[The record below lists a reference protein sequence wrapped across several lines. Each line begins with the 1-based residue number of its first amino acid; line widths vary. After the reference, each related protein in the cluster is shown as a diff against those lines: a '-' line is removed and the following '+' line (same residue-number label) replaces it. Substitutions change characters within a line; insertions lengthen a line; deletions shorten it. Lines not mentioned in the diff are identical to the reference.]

1 MLKKSFLSLLIL
13 MLTRSISVSQQ
24 SSCLADFDFVV
35 KKIRADY
42 PGYDVKIRGDKVAEL
57 SRLEQDLR
65 KKIEKHPDSCWLY
78 LDEYCGFFTD
88 HHLKVRPNP
97 GPDKDWVEGDTSS
110 YGRNISVDT
119 IELYRRT
126 AGSRTL
132 EGLWVSG
139 WGEMAVIR
147 DIATQNYLGVSVSY
161 RGWKPGQ
168 VMFEFAPQGA
178 AGTNGLSNPPAG
190 DTLFKV
196 KLHTTWKGAKVR
208 KTMASLHVNRHVL
221 EIHDQSFLVR
231 KSSSP
236 RNDLALMKS
245 YVPLHPNGRN
255 TYFTYGILSDST
267 FFIRANG
274 FDGFKDKIEKVIR
287 DHWQDIMT
295 RPNLVIDLR
304 NNGGGQDD
312 EWQMLFSLLY
322 TGPYFSKGVE
332 WYACEDNIKLYEND
346 LKTGTYLNGEEGRI
360 WMTALLD
367 EMKKNPGG
375 YVVHPMMGKD
385 KIVKEDTVYRN
396 PRRVGIII
404 NEGNGS
410 SAEQFLLAA
419 KTSKKVTL
427 FGNQNTAGV
436 LDYSNSIPIDLP
448 SGKYYM
454 RYPMTRSRRLPDNP
468 IDNIG
473 ISPDVII
480 PYPPTEQLFDKLDIW
495 VEFVKDWLEAGLKP

>member
-1 MLKKSFLSLLIL
+1 MLKKSFLPLFVLLL
-13 MLTRSISVSQQ
+13 GGSVAVSQQ
-24 SSCLADFDFVV
+24 SSCLTDFDFVV

-42 PGYDVKIRGDKVAEL
+42 PGYDVKIRGDKVTEL
-57 SRLEQDLR
+57 ARLEQDLR
-65 KKIEKHPDSCWLY
+65 KKIEKYPDSCWLY

-88 HHLKVRPNP
+88 HHLKVRVNP
-97 GPDKDWVEGDTSS
+97 GPDKDWVEEDTSS

-119 IELYRRT
+119 IELFRRT
-126 AGSRTL
+126 AGSRTP
-132 EGLWVSG
+132 EGLWISG

-147 DIATQNYLGVSVSY
+147 DTATRNYLGISVSY

-168 VMFEFAPQGA
+168 VMFEFAPTGA
-178 AGTNGLSNPPAG
+178 AGTDGLSNPPAG

-196 KLHTTWKGAKVR
+196 KLHTTWKGARVR

-231 KSSSP
+231 KSASP

-245 YVPLHPNGRN
+245 YIPLHPNGRN
-255 TYFTYGILSDST
+255 TFFTFGILSDST

-312 EWQMLFSLLY
+312 EWQLLFSLIY
-322 TGPYFSKGVE
+322 TDPYFSKGVE
-332 WYACEDNIKLYEND
+332 WYACEDNIKLYED
-346 LKTGTYLNGEEGRI
+346 ALKNPVQGQSSEDIKWTKV
-360 WMTALLD
+360 LLD

-396 PRRVGIII
+396 PRQVGIII

-436 LDYSNSIPIDLP
+436 LDYSNSVPIDLP

-473 ISPDVII
+473 ISPNVII